1 MGVDELTPQPTGQI
15 LVTNNG
21 TVVMSFG
28 TLVRISNGDVPVM
41 PLEKVKNGLGLK
53 ESKARLGEVIETL
66 SNANAHREAR

>member
-1 MGVDELTPQPTGQI
+1 MGVDELTPPPTGQI

-53 ESKARLGEVIETL
+53 ESEEDYEDGESKQGYSGKRKQV
-66 SNANAHREAR
+66 

>member
-1 MGVDELTPQPTGQI
+1 MGIDELTPPPTGQI

-28 TLVRISNGDVPVM
+28 TLVRISNGDMPVM

-53 ESKARLGEVIETL
+53 ESEEDYEDGKGGQRHHFKGK
-66 SNANAHREAR
+66 